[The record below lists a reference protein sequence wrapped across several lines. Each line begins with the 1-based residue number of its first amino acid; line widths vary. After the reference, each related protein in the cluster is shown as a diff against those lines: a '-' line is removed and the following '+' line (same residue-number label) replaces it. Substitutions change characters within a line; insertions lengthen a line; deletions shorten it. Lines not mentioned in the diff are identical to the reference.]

1 VEYVRARPVT
11 AIVLLVVAL
20 VVIALASAERTTPR
34 VVAGEPAAAPEVR
47 SFAVIAHHGASAY
60 APEHTFASYGRA
72 LQYGADYIEVDLQ
85 MTLDGELIALHD
97 ESLDRTTDVEEVFP
111 ERSPWL
117 AGAFTLEEIKQLDA
131 GSWFSEEYAGEEV
144 PTLQEVID
152 LVGDDARLY
161 IETKSP
167 ETYPG
172 MEEALVETLD
182 ENGLLGTDRV
192 ILQSFSPESLQLLRE
207 LDDSLFLV
215 QLISPEMVAGE
226 EWESVLDETAEYAA
240 GIGPDKALVDP
251 ELVRAAQ
258 SRGLV
263 VHPYTVNERAEM
275 LRLLNSGVNGM
286 FTDVPDHLIGILQSR
301 LPVEAPDPGIG
312 RF

>member
-20 VVIALASAERTTPR
+20 VVVALASAERTTPR
-34 VVAGEPAAAPEVR
+34 GVAGEPAAAPEVR
-47 SFAVIAHHGASAY
+47 SFAVIAHRGASAY

-72 LQYGADYIEVDLQ
+72 LQHGADYIEVDLQ

-207 LDDSLFLV
+207 LDDGLFLV
-215 QLISPEMVAGE
+215 QLISPEMVTGE
-226 EWESVLDETAEYAA
+226 EWEAVLDETAEYAN

-286 FTDVPDHLIGILQSR
+286 FTDVPDHLIGILQNR
-301 LPVEAPDPGIG
+301 LPVESPEAGIG